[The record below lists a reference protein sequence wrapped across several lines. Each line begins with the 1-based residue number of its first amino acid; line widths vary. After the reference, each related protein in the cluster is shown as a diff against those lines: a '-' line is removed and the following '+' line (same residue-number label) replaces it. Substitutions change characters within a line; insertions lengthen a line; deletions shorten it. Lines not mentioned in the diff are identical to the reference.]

1 MSLFKQ
7 ALRYSSILVLAVA
20 LSSCGSKKTTVEK
33 TGEGEAGGGSM
44 PPKIENTAMN
54 FDPQGSDS
62 GKIDG
67 LQTVHFD
74 FDKANLKE
82 EEKKKLQ
89 GNADWMKSHSNI
101 GVQIEGHCDAK
112 GSIEYNLALGERRAK
127 AVKDYLIHLGV
138 GEGKLSIISYGK
150 EKPIASGDSEADYS
164 KNRRANFV
172 PLVQ

>member
-7 ALRYSSILVLAVA
+7 AIKYSSIVLLAAA
-20 LSSCGSKKTTVEK
+20 LTSCGSKKTATDENA
-33 TGEGEAGGGSM
+33 AGDAGAAA
-44 PPKIENTAMN
+44 PKIESTPMS

-74 FDKANLKE
+74 FDKANLKAAD
-82 EEKKKLQ
+82 KKKIE
-89 GNADWMKSHSNI
+89 GNADWMKSHNNI
-101 GVQIEGHCDAK
+101 AVQIEGHCDAK

-127 AVKDYLIHLGV
+127 AVKEYMVHLGV
-138 GEGKLSIISYGK
+138 PADKLSIISYGK
-150 EKPIASGDSEADYS
+150 EKPVASGDSEADYA

-172 PLVQ
+172 PLAQ